1 VGAQSRIARRIPID
15 EAIATVAHRQH
26 GNVTQAQLLALG
38 LSRNAIWHRAKAGR
52 LYRVHSCVY
61 AVGRPPKSPLERAA
75 AAVLACG
82 PGAALS
88 YASAMTLWGF
98 WKRWDTPLEV
108 SVRKDR
114 RPKGITV
121 HRPRNLI
128 LPDLTTHYGIR
139 TTTPART
146 LWDIAP
152 RLDDPA
158 LRRAVKDGLFAKY
171 LPQSQLLELLER
183 HPDHPATTRLIA
195 FMGGGLTRA
204 EWEDDFPSACAHYG
218 LPQPVMSA
226 QVGPY
231 TVDALFVREM
241 LIVELDGWPAHRT
254 AISFESDR
262 DRDADTA
269 SWGFGT
275 VRITWTRI
283 HAEADREFA
292 RLNATL
298 EVRRAQLDLNA

>member
-1 VGAQSRIARRIPID
+1 MGREISID
-15 EAIATVAHRQH
+15 AAIAMVAHRQH
-26 GNVTQAQLLALG
+26 GNVTRKQLLASG
-38 LSRNAIWHRAKAGR
+38 LNDDAISHRVANGR
-52 LYRVHSCVY
+52 LYRIYTGIY

-82 PGAALS
+82 PDAALS

-152 RLDDPA
+152 RLGDPA
-158 LRRAVKDGLFAKY
+158 LRRAVKDGLWAKY
-171 LPQSQLLELLER
+171 LPRSQMLELLER
-183 HPDHPATTRLIA
+183 HPDDPATVRLTT

-204 EWEDDFPSACAHYG
+204 GWEDDFPGFCVHYD
-218 LPQPVMSA
+218 LPVPRMA
-226 QVGPY
+226 APVGPY
-231 TVDALFVREM
+231 IADALFVREK

-254 AISFESDR
+254 KISFESDR
-262 DRDADTA
+262 DRDADTL
-269 SWGFGT
+269 SWGYAT
-275 VRITWTRI
+275 IRITWDRI
-283 HAEADREFA
+283 HETADREAA
-292 RLNATL
+292 RLHAIL
-298 EVRRAQLDLNA
+298 ESRRVQLGLDR